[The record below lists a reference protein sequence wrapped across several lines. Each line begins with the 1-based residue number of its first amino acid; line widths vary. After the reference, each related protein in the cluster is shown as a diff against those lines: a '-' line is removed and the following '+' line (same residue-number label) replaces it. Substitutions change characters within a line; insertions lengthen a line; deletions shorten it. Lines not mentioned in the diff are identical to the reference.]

1 MGNVFASKPLKE
13 IVRENQRMIK
23 KSIRELER
31 EIKVLENS
39 EKKLIAD
46 IKKNAKAN
54 QMGAVKV
61 MAKDLVRTRNYV
73 TRFIEMKTHLNAVSL
88 KMQTIKS
95 HDAMANAMKG
105 VTKALTKMNE
115 KMDIPGL
122 QKIMS
127 EFERENEKAEATE
140 DMIGDTLDD
149 AMADEGSEEQENL
162 VVGQV
167 LDELGINFSENVPRA
182 PVAKEAQTATAETPC
197 DSAMSDLEAR
207 LKGLGN

>member
-31 EIKVLENS
+31 EIKILENS

-105 VTKALTKMNE
+105 VTKALTKMNQ

-182 PVAKEAQTATAETPC
+182 PVGKEAQTATAETSC